1 MLKDLPKY
9 TIISFFL
16 AILLKRLTYLIGNF
30 NFGNA
35 PFLSLYT
42 LYDLII
48 FIIFYIIIQ
57 YVIKKIM
64 SKKDQNKEKK

>member
-1 MLKDLPKY
+1 MIKDLPKY

-16 AILLKRLTYLIGNF
+16 AILLKRLTYSIGHF

-35 PFLSLYT
+35 TLFSLYT

-48 FIIFYIIIQ
+48 FIIFFIILQ
-57 YVIKKIM
+57 YVITKIM
-64 SKKDQNKEKK
+64 STKNQNKEKQ